1 MGWRR
6 HVARNL
12 PCLLRRANANAALVA
27 GRRRGIERGAKAI
40 TKAPIEASSAEAASS
55 EAAGCRRGLCSRAA
69 SRHSERSALIAGR
82 RGCIKRDSKAAAT
95 LVATF

>member
-27 GRRRGIERGAKAI
+27 GRRRGVERGAKAI
-40 TKAPIEASSAEAASS
+40 TKAPIEASSLKVPSA

-69 SRHSERSALIAGR
+69 SRSSESSALIAGR
-82 RGCIKRDSKAAAT
+82 CGCIKRGPKAAAT

>member
-1 MGWRR
+1 MRYR
-6 HVARNL
+6 EATVL
-12 PCLLRRANANAALVA
+12 TA
-27 GRRRGIERGAKAI
+27 GCRRRGVERGAKAI
-40 TKAPIEASSAEAASS
+40 TKAPIEASSLEAPST

-82 RGCIKRDSKAAAT
+82 RGCIKRGPKAAAT

>member
-6 HVARNL
+6 HVACNL

-40 TKAPIEASSAEAASS
+40 TKAPIEASSLEAASA

-69 SRHSERSALIAGR
+69 SRSERSALIAGR
-82 RGCIKRDSKAAAT
+82 CGCIKRGPKAAAT